1 MGESGCG
8 KTTLIKLLQGFY
20 EPTRGSIS
28 VGGVALS
35 DINPHT
41 WRAATGSVMQDSF
54 IFSDTIAGN
63 IAISTDEADEARV
76 KDAARLARIDDFVE
90 SLPLGYDTVIG
101 MEGKGVSQ
109 GQRQRI
115 LIARAIY
122 KNPEYIFLDEATN
135 SLDATN
141 EAAIMD
147 NLNHFYEG
155 RTVVVSAHRLSTVRN
170 ADQIIV
176 MDRGK
181 IVEHGDHR
189 TLLEKRGRYYELVK
203 NQMSVTA

>member
-1 MGESGCG
+1 MLV
-8 KTTLIKLLQGFY
+8 KYPILNT
-20 EPTRGSIS
+20 
-28 VGGVALS
+28 V
-35 DINPHT
+35 
-41 WRAATGSVMQDSF
+41 QDSF
-54 IFSDTIAGN
+54 IFSDTIEGN
-63 IAISTDEADEARV
+63 IAFNTDEADKERM
-76 KDAARLARIDDFVE
+76 KSAARMARIDDFVE

-141 EAAIMD
+141 EAHIMD
-147 NLNHFYEG
+147 NLHCFYKG
-155 RTVVVSAHRLSTVRN
+155 RTVVVSAHRLSTVKD

-176 MDRGK
+176 MDKGK
-181 IVEHGDHR
+181 IVERGNHQS
-189 TLLEKRGRYYELVK
+189 LLEKRGRYYELVK
-203 NQMSVTA
+203 NQMSVMA

>member
-1 MGESGCG
+1 MR

-20 EPTRGSIS
+20 EPTRGSIK
-28 VGGVALS
+28 VGGVNLS

-54 IFSDTIAGN
+54 IFSDTIEGN
-63 IAISTDEADEARV
+63 IAFNTDEADKERM
-76 KDAARLARIDDFVE
+76 KSAARMARIDDFVE

-122 KNPEYIFLDEATN
+122 KNPEYISSTRRPIR
-135 SLDATN
+135 SMPPMKPTSWT
-141 EAAIMD
+141 ICI
-147 NLNHFYEG
+147 
-155 RTVVVSAHRLSTVRN
+155 VSTKDVRWW
-170 ADQIIV
+170 
-176 MDRGK
+176 
-181 IVEHGDHR
+181 
-189 TLLEKRGRYYELVK
+189 
-203 NQMSVTA
+203 SVRIA